1 MRSAAQKIKT
11 AYNKALSKVLKS
23 RDLGGDL
30 GTVEFAEAIV
40 KLM

>member
-1 MRSAAQKIKT
+1 MRSAAQKRKT
-11 AYNKALSKVLKS
+11 AYNKALSKGLKTW
-23 RDLGGDL
+23 DLGGDL